1 MHENKNHEVTVLFPT
16 LPFALMSGLPAFFAG
31 KRAPLGRVQLCYGKL
46 LIQKKRKK
54 SLGMASAHFHN
65 EISLQDQLIG
75 QKMKVTPASIPTF
88 PPPRRSP
95 RAQARGAAA
104 PPRGRTLPRML
115 MAHAI
120 PTCPTPT
127 TVILLLGTA
136 LPAATGVISFSF
148 RVAITSYKKGL
159 KEARF
164 NGATFQHPPAL
175 PAPYRSLPRGWG
187 PLRQR
192 ETQSLPTS
200 TAHSLPRTTRT
211 PPPTL
216 GGEGKRTATNTSLT
230 AEKTSLSRYP
240 PVRCGK
246 RRNGNSAATPAE
258 LGQSALCSGR
268 GGLGW
273 VEEPL
278 TEPLGRAQRQWEAAA
293 AAFNPR

>member
-159 KEARF
+159 KEARL

-216 GGEGKRTATNTSLT
+216 GGRGSEPPPTPPSPRRKPRSPATHRFG
-230 AEKTSLSRYP
+230 AEKGETGTALRL
-240 PVRCGK
+240 
-246 RRNGNSAATPAE
+246 RRSSGNLRSAAEGA
-258 LGQSALCSGR
+258 
-268 GGLGW
+268 GW
-273 VEEPL
+273 VGWRSPS
-278 TEPLGRAQRQWEAAA
+278 PS
-293 AAFNPR
+293 P